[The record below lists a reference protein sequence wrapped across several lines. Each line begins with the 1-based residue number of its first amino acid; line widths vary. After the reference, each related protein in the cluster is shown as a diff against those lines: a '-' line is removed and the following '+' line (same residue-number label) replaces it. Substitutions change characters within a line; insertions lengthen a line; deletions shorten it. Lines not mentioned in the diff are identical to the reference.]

1 MQQVIRKLFHL
12 QLQRKECNMAIRPPA
27 WCAGAVP
34 ERNKG
39 WVDPNSGE
47 LLVSSR
53 FTQAQID
60 EFYGIPS
67 IVEVQVVHKEV
78 TAPEPVADEWQAE
91 DLNQDGVIDELE
103 SMTKKELELLGR
115 EHGVELDRR
124 KTRSTLVGQ
133 MRDLLSK

>member
-1 MQQVIRKLFHL
+1 
-12 QLQRKECNMAIRPPA
+12 MAIRPPA

-67 IVEVQVVHKEV
+67 IEEVQVVHEEV
-78 TAPEPVADEWQAE
+78 TAPVEPTVVDEDEWQAE
-91 DLNQDGVIDELE
+91 DLNQDGTIDELE

-124 KTRSTLVGQ
+124 KTRASLVSQ
-133 MRDLLSK
+133 MRNLLSK

>member
-1 MQQVIRKLFHL
+1 
-12 QLQRKECNMAIRPPA
+12 MAIRPPA

-67 IVEVQVVHKEV
+67 IEEVQVVHEEV
-78 TAPEPVADEWQAE
+78 TAPVEPTVVDEDEWQAE
-91 DLNQDGVIDELE
+91 DLNQDGEIDELE

-124 KTRSTLVGQ
+124 KTRASLVSQ
-133 MRDLLSK
+133 MRNLLSK

>member
-1 MQQVIRKLFHL
+1 
-12 QLQRKECNMAIRPPA
+12 MAIRPPA

-67 IVEVQVVHKEV
+67 IEEVQVVHEEV

-124 KTRSTLVGQ
+124 KTRTTLVGQ

>member
-1 MQQVIRKLFHL
+1 
-12 QLQRKECNMAIRPPA
+12 MAIRPPA

-67 IVEVQVVHKEV
+67 IEEVQVVHEEV
-78 TAPEPVADEWQAE
+78 TAPVEPTVVDEDEWQAE
-91 DLNQDGVIDELE
+91 DLNQDGTIDELE

-124 KTRSTLVGQ
+124 KTRATLVGQ

>member
-1 MQQVIRKLFHL
+1 
-12 QLQRKECNMAIRPPA
+12 MAIRPPA

-67 IVEVQVVHKEV
+67 IEEVQVVHEEV
-78 TAPEPVADEWQAE
+78 TAPVEPTVVDEDEWQAE
-91 DLNQDGVIDELE
+91 DLNQDGEIDELE

-124 KTRSTLVGQ
+124 KTRSSLVSQ
-133 MRDLLSK
+133 MRNLLSK